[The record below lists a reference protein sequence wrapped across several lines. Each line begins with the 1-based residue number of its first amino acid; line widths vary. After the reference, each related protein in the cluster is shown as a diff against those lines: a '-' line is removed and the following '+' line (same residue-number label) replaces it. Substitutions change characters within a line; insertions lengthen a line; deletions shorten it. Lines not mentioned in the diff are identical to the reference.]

1 MTRDDAPSLNPT
13 LAPHTTPAPEHR
25 PAEQGPAPADL
36 PPAPAVPAPSG
47 DALSACEVEALM
59 GGADGQPWPGQKNKG
74 LPIPRHSAA
83 CFSFC

>member
-25 PAEQGPAPADL
+25 SAEQGPAPAAADL

-47 DALSACEVEALM
+47 DALSSTEVEALM
-59 GGADGQPWPGQKNKG
+59 GGADASMTEANMALDTAEGIDPDTE
-74 LPIPRHSAA
+74 S
-83 CFSFC
+83 

>member
-25 PAEQGPAPADL
+25 PAEQGRAPADL

-47 DALSACEVEALM
+47 DALSAREVEALM
-59 GGADGQPWPGQKNKG
+59 GGADASMTEANRALDTAEGIDPDTE
-74 LPIPRHSAA
+74 S
-83 CFSFC
+83 